1 MKCISLGYRSTSSES
16 SESSSD
22 TDFERKKKKKNKK
35 KMSKKNCSTDSD
47 KSIFSSSKK
56 KKRNPERRGPH
67 SSSVKEELA
76 FKFGFAKKQPNKG
89 TVSSLILKTFNVNVV
104 IPFQKAK
111 MYPSRTYFFVQRKTN
126 WRCLIPQSTIG

>member
-1 MKCISLGYRSTSSES
+1 LS
-16 SESSSD
+16 
-22 TDFERKKKKKNKK
+22 ERKKRKTRKKCRKR
-35 KMSKKNCSTDSD
+35 TVLQTV
-47 KSIFSSSKK
+47 IRAFFQVQKK

>member
-1 MKCISLGYRSTSSES
+1 VKCISLGYRSTSSES

-35 KMSKKNCSTDSD
+35 KRSKKNCSTDSD
-47 KSIFSSSKK
+47 KSIFSSSK